1 MKDEEKKI
9 KKLYDFMAKDYHELR
24 TKKYPQGWFYNE
36 MLEMPATF
44 KLLGNVKGKKILD
57 LGCGSGIYAK
67 ILTRKGAVV
76 KGFDISP
83 EMIKIAR
90 KENPKLDLRLGS
102 GYKIPFKEKFD
113 VVLAS
118 LVIHYFSDLDK
129 VFKQDGI
136 FIFSTGNPVAECR
149 KKVKWKGKEF
159 RVFDNYFRNRKIYG
173 TWNNIKIGKV
183 KVFSYHFTYE
193 ILIKAI
199 IKNGFEIMDYI
210 DCYPIKKA
218 KKLFPGDYRTCSK
231 IPYFSAWKLK
241 KK

>member
-1 MKDEEKKI
+1 MKYIDEIYIYCDGGCKPNPGTMVGAYI
-9 KKLYDFMAKDYHELR
+9 ILD
-24 TKKYPQGWFYNE
+24 NE
-36 MLEMPATF
+36 
-44 KLLGNVKGKKILD
+44 GNVI
-57 LGCGSGIYAK
+57 C
-67 ILTRKGAVV
+67 
-76 KGFDISP
+76 
-83 EMIKIAR
+83 E
-90 KENPKLDLRLGS
+90 
-102 GYKIPFKEKFD
+102 
-113 VVLAS
+113 
-118 LVIHYFSDLDK
+118 
-129 VFKQDGI
+129 
-136 FIFSTGNPVAECR
+136 
-149 KKVKWKGKEF
+149 GKEF

-173 TWNNIKIGKV
+173 TWNNIKIRKV